1 MRAWLVVAIAAL
13 VLGALAGV
21 PAYEASTPHAIWQ
34 EIAWPFARDGWPAGR
49 AFRCNAAACGGDIEV
64 YIRPK
69 LGFCN
74 CATGVADDDEV
85 DRVADV
91 DLISPHFVPLQ
102 AGKAVRVADMPG
114 RIRAY
119 ELKTGDGAP
128 HGAIGI
134 AVSHRCD
141 LLVAAAQGR
150 GDAAVVQRAAL
161 ELLASAETA
170 RWVKLAMNT
179 Q

>member
-1 MRAWLVVAIAAL
+1 MRTWPVIAIAAL
-13 VLGALAGV
+13 ALGALSGV
-21 PAYEASTPHAIWQ
+21 PAYETLTPRPNWQ
-34 EIAWPFARDGWPAGR
+34 EIAWPFPRDGWPAGR

-69 LGFCN
+69 LGFCD
-74 CATGVADDDEV
+74 CTTGVADDDEV

-91 DLISPHFVPLQ
+91 DLISAHFVPLQ

-114 RIRAY
+114 RLRTYDLNI
-119 ELKTGDGAP
+119 GDGVP
-128 HGAIGI
+128 LGAIGI

-150 GDAAVVQRAAL
+150 VDAAAVQRAAL
-161 ELLASAETA
+161 ELLASAEMA
-170 RWVKLAMNT
+170 RWEKRAMNT